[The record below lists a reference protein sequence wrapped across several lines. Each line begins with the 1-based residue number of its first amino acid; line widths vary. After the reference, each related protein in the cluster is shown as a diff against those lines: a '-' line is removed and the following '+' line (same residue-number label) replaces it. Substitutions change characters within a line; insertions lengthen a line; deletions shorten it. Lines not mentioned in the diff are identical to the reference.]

1 VYDFFRR
8 LSTRFAGLERG
19 HTSSRERT
27 IVDTGYAKGVTL
39 SGQPVDVD
47 AIFGGQWPHSSFM
60 IPNGVMRGPNLADV
74 TRSVAIFDVW
84 KRELRSSAVATRGEP

>member
-1 VYDFFRR
+1 M
-8 LSTRFAGLERG
+8 
-19 HTSSRERT
+19 
-27 IVDTGYAKGVTL
+27 DTGYAKGVTL